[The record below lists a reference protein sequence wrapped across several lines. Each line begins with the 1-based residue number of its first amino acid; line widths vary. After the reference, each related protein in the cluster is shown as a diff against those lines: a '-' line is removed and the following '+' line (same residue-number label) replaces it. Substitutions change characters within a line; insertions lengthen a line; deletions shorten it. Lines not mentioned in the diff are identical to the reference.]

1 MDIRNY
7 KHYNTLPLYV
17 LDVHTMYSM
26 YSTYKVT
33 LVRPQFLSA
42 SNHQLTHMW
51 ISMLKNLFVI
61 LFFVFCSILNKR
73 IRIFRDGVDE
83 VPIIY
88 SIEELSM
95 KKAYPGSERGSFYQ
109 GGGSF
114 NREKGSFFQ
123 GTGSF
128 YREWVIL
135 LSDIMI

>member
-1 MDIRNY
+1 M
-7 KHYNTLPLYV
+7 HW
-17 LDVHTMYSM
+17 MYTQCM

-42 SNHQLTHMW
+42 GNHQLTYMW
-51 ISMLKNLFVI
+51 FSMLKNVFVI
-61 LFFVFCSILNKR
+61 LFFVSCSILYKR

-95 KKAYPGSERGSFYQ
+95 KKAYPGREGGSFYQ

-114 NREKGSFFQ
+114 NR
-123 GTGSF
+123 
-128 YREWVIL
+128 
-135 LSDIMI
+135 